1 MFTTLTLAEL
11 DELRGRSPLVES
23 WLVPEGQLVRKGQ
36 ALLVLS
42 VDKATLEIHAAH
54 GGTLRKRYVREGQR
68 IAPGAALGVVGPAT
82 AILPVE
88 LQHSPTA
95 SSDIDATSLP
105 AVPVRLPREGA
116 PPMSPRAR
124 RRARELHVPLQAMK
138 LPAGGGR
145 ITEKDVLRAAEAL
158 AQVPADT
165 AVRQSAFEQ
174 GVDLRT
180 LSERAGPDGTVTLD
194 LLQRQRPSPLRIP
207 AERVPLPALRR
218 TVAEQATVSQQT
230 IPQGDVQIV
239 VRCDPLFAF
248 REKLQ
253 REWSK
258 RETPSLDD
266 CFLRAA
272 GKLLGSD
279 RFRAF
284 RALIDRTD
292 LVTRGAANIAF
303 SVPLDS
309 GASVSAVVHNVDQI
323 TLRELLPLTRDVL
336 QRARQRKLR
345 SADLHGAQIT
355 LCNLSSTSIASGSEI
370 VRPGESAALLIP
382 GPQLRPTVLPEGLIG
397 FRTTWLLNLSYDR
410 RLIDPALAAD
420 FLGEFKRIVETPD
433 TLLGDSPTA

>member
-1 MFTTLTLAEL
+1 MFTTLLLPHL
-11 DELRGRSPLVES
+11 DELRGRSPLVET
-23 WLVPEGQLVRKGQ
+23 WHVAEGQLVRKGQ

-42 VDKATLEIHAAH
+42 VDKATLEIQAAH

-68 IAPGAALGVVGPAT
+68 IAPGTALGVVGPAT

-88 LQHSPTA
+88 LQLSPTA
-95 SSDIDATSLP
+95 MNDDDATALP
-105 AVPVRLPREGA
+105 PVAVRLPREGA

-124 RRARELHVPLQAMK
+124 RRARELHVPLQAVK

-145 ITEKDVLRAAEAL
+145 ISEKDVLRAAEAL
-158 AQVPADT
+158 AQVQADT

-180 LSERAGPDGTVTLD
+180 LADRVGPDGAVTLD
-194 LLQRQRPSPLRIP
+194 VLQRQRPSPLRVP

-218 TVAEQATVSQQT
+218 TVAEQATLAQQT
-230 IPQGDVQIV
+230 IPQGSVQMV

-253 REWSK
+253 KEWGK
-258 RETPSLDD
+258 RETPTLDD
-266 CFLRAA
+266 CFLCAA
-272 GKLLGSD
+272 GKVLGSE
-279 RFRAF
+279 RFRSF

-303 SVPLDS
+303 TVPLDS
-309 GASVSAVVHNVDQI
+309 GVTVSAVIHNVDQV
-323 TLRELLPLTRDVL
+323 TLRELLPLTRDLL

-345 SADLHGAQIT
+345 SADLHGAQVSI
-355 LCNLSSTSIASGSEI
+355 CNLSATSAASGTEI

-420 FLGEFKRIVETPD
+420 FLGEFKRLIEGPEA
-433 TLLGDSPTA
+433 LLGGA